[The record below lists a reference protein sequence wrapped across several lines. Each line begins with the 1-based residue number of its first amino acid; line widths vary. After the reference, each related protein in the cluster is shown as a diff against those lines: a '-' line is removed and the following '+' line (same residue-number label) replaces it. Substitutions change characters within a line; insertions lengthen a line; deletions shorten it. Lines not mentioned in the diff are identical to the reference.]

1 MTTKITAS
9 RFRIRPAEPVTV
21 PPAAPLAAVRHMP
34 DDNMFTPADDGFG
47 PGIFPTATPK
57 PGGAPETEID
67 AIRREGLTGRQLR
80 LARRMAQ
87 MHGLPATSDF
97 DAIRLLRA
105 QGIDP
110 FQRNA
115 VMEVVQAE
123 PLRADTPPSRALTA
137 KPDTVQLPQTIK
149 PIQVPSTEMRAETS
163 HAADILAMQRD
174 LMRRRRRKSMLLAV
188 RLFCFVML
196 PTLLAGY
203 YYYMVA
209 TPLYESKSEFVI
221 QTADGTLSAGMT
233 GGLGGMLGGA
243 LEANTDSIA
252 VQGYLQ
258 SREALQRL
266 NDDQNFKGIFEGE
279 SIDPIQRLAADATE
293 EDAYRIY
300 QRNIHIAYDP
310 TERIVKMT
318 VRAPDPQT
326 SVKFSEALLGYAEE
340 QIDHLTTR
348 KREDQ
353 MRDARASYEDAESKM
368 TAAQKQVVDLQKKYA
383 VLSSEVEVGLISG
396 QIGQL
401 ETQLSQDRLS
411 LAQMQANANPNA
423 ARMEPVKR
431 RIAAVEAEIATL
443 RSRMTQDGGDGV
455 SLAEVQSELLLA
467 QSNVATRQMMLAT
480 TLGQLE
486 TARIEAN
493 RQVRYL
499 SLSVKPVAQDEA
511 AYPKAFE
518 NTLVAMLVFAG
529 VYLMI
534 AMTTAILREQ
544 VSS

>member
-9 RFRIRPAEPVTV
+9 RFRIRPADPVIVPPEPVG
-21 PPAAPLAAVRHMP
+21 
-34 DDNMFTPADDGFG
+34 DDTLFMPADDGFG
-47 PGIFPTATPK
+47 EGRFPTVTATN
-57 PGGAPETEID
+57 APPDTEID

-105 QGIDP
+105 RGIDP

-115 VMEVVQAE
+115 VLDVVQPE
-123 PLRADTPPSRALTA
+123 PARALPPTD
-137 KPDTVQLPQTIK
+137 KVQLPQTIK
-149 PIQVPSTEMRAETS
+149 PIQVPSTEMRAEAN

-174 LMRRRRRKSMLLAV
+174 LMRRRRRKSLLLAA
-188 RLFCFVML
+188 RLFCFVLL

-203 YYYMVA
+203 YYTFVA
-209 TPLYESKSEFVI
+209 TPLYESKSEFII
-221 QTADGTLSAGMT
+221 QTADGTLSAGVG

-258 SREALQRL
+258 SREALQL
-266 NDDQNFKGIFEGE
+266 LDKDQNFKGIFA
-279 SIDPIQRLAADATE
+279 SPDIDPIQRLAADATE

-300 QRNIHIAYDP
+300 KRNINVAYDP
-310 TERIVKMT
+310 TERVVKMT

-326 SVKFSEALLGYAEE
+326 SVAFSEALIGYAED

-353 MRDARASYEDAESKM
+353 MRDARLSYEDAETNM
-368 TAAQKQVVDLQKKYA
+368 HAAQQAVVDLQQKYD
-383 VLSSEVEVGLISG
+383 VLSSEVEVSLIST

-401 ETQLSQDRLS
+401 ETQLSTDRLS
-411 LAQMQANANPNA
+411 LAQMQSNETPNE
-423 ARMEPVKR
+423 ARMQPIKQ
-431 RIAAVEAEIATL
+431 RIVAVEAEIATL
-443 RSRMTQDGGDGV
+443 RSRMTQDNGDGL
-455 SLAEVQSELLLA
+455 SLAAVQSQLLVA
-467 QSNVATRQMMLAT
+467 QADVQTRQLMLAT
-480 TLGQLE
+480 TLTQLE

-499 SLSVKPVAQDEA
+499 SLSVRPLAQDEA

-529 VYLMI
+529 IYLMI

>member
-9 RFRIRPAEPVTV
+9 RFRIRPADPVTV
-21 PPAAPLAAVRHMP
+21 PPAAPLAAVRGVP

-47 PGIFPTATPK
+47 PGSFPTATPRATN
-57 PGGAPETEID
+57 APETEID

-123 PLRADTPPSRALTA
+123 PLRGDTPPSRALTT
-137 KPDTVQLPQTIK
+137 KGDSVQLPQTIK
-149 PIQVPSTEMRAETS
+149 PIQVPSTDVRAEVN

-174 LMRRRRRKSMLLAV
+174 LIRRRRRKSMLLAV
-188 RLFCFVML
+188 RLFCFVAL

-266 NDDQNFKGIFEGE
+266 NDDQNFKGIFASET
-279 SIDPIQRLAADATE
+279 IDPIQRLAADATE

-300 QRNIHIAYDP
+300 KRNINIAYDP

-353 MRDARASYEDAESKM
+353 MRDARLSYEDAETKM

-411 LAQMQANANPNA
+411 LAQMQANASPNA
-423 ARMEPVKR
+423 ARMEPIKR

-443 RSRMTQDGGDGV
+443 RSRMTQDGGNGV

-511 AYPKAFE
+511 AYPRAFE

-544 VSS
+544 VSG

>member
-9 RFRIRPAEPVTV
+9 RFRIRPADPVTV
-21 PPAAPLAAVRHMP
+21 PPAMPVAAVRSLP
-34 DDNMFTPADDGFG
+34 DDNMFAPADDGFG
-47 PGIFPTATPK
+47 PGSYPTANPRGT
-57 PGGAPETEID
+57 ATPETEID

-123 PLRADTPPSRALTA
+123 PAAGGVSPSRALTT

-149 PIQVPSTEMRAETS
+149 PIQVPSTEIRAETN

-174 LMRRRRRKSMLLAV
+174 LMRRRRRKSLLLAA
-188 RLFCFVML
+188 RLFCFVVL
-196 PTLLAGY
+196 PTLMAGY
-203 YYYMVA
+203 YYYLVA

-266 NDDQNFKGIFEGE
+266 NDDQNFKGIFA
-279 SIDPIQRLAADATE
+279 SDTIDPLQRLGADATE

-300 QRNIHIAYDP
+300 KRNINIAYDP

-411 LAQMQANANPNA
+411 LAQMESNANPNA
-423 ARMEPVKR
+423 ARMEPIKR

>member
-1 MTTKITAS
+1 MTTKITAN
-9 RFRIRPAEPVTV
+9 RFRIRPADPVTV
-21 PPAAPLAAVRHMP
+21 PPAAPLAAVRSVP

-47 PGIFPTATPK
+47 PGIFPTAAPK
-57 PGGAPETEID
+57 PGAAPETEID

-123 PLRADTPPSRALTA
+123 PLRGDTPPSRALMA
-137 KPDTVQLPQTIK
+137 KPDSVQLPQTIK
-149 PIQVPSTEMRAETS
+149 PIQVPSTEVRAETS

-266 NDDQNFKGIFEGE
+266 NDDQNFKSIFEGD

-353 MRDARASYEDAESKM
+353 MRDARSSYEDAELKM